1 MEVNPQVL
9 LKVLTVAETGIK
21 GGMTSML
28 EVESLKEIHALN
40 SQIRDNVLAPAQSRA
55 VDAEVAKIIEKYTP
69 IVKEENC

>member
-28 EVESLKEIHALN
+28 EVESLKELHALN

>member
-28 EVESLKEIHALN
+28 EVESLKELHALN
-40 SQIRDNVLAPAQSRA
+40 TQIRDNILAPAQSRA
-55 VDAEVAKIIEKYTP
+55 VDAEVAKVLEKYTP
-69 IVKEENC
+69 VVKPENC